1 MSGYIGTVPDPTD
14 VAAPGVWSINDV
26 ASGEAESLWPTNE
39 SYVHIAR
46 TFAGAGATSLVLNNI
61 PANFTDLMLCG
72 TFTFQAGAFG
82 GSQPGDLFL
91 QLNYTTPGIAYNFL
105 RFSQDQAGVISNRAS
120 GSPNTIQL
128 NNLPLAIDSLVA
140 VTINIHDYR
149 SGTPSINI
157 SGEVNVTDVSNST
170 TEVNI
175 ISACAEVS
183 ALSSIQ
189 IYSDYLLFASNYS
202 ITNTVDLYGTRR
214 VTP

>member
-14 VAAPGVWSINDV
+14 VAAPGVWSISDV
-26 ASGEAESLWPTNE
+26 AVGEAESLWPTNE

-46 TFAGAGATSLVLNNI
+46 TFAGVGATSLVLNNI
-61 PANFTDLMLCG
+61 PANFTDLMLRG
-72 TFTFQAGAFG
+72 TFTFEAGAF

-105 RFSQDQAGVISNRAS
+105 RFSQSLSSVISNRAS

-128 NNLPLAIDSLVA
+128 NDLPVSIDSLVA

-157 SGEVNVTDVSNST
+157 SGEVNVSSGPNTI
-170 TEVNI
+170 TEVNR

-183 ALSSIQ
+183 ALSNIQ
-189 IYSDYLLFASNYS
+189 IYSDYLLFSSNYS